1 MQIYLKFMTFKDIL
15 ENYPKQ
21 DYPSNEDL
29 SVIVVN
35 ILRVLA
41 ERENIENNINNELRK
56 IIK

>member
-1 MQIYLKFMTFKDIL
+1 MTFKDIL

>member
-1 MQIYLKFMTFKDIL
+1 LQIYLKFMTFKDIL